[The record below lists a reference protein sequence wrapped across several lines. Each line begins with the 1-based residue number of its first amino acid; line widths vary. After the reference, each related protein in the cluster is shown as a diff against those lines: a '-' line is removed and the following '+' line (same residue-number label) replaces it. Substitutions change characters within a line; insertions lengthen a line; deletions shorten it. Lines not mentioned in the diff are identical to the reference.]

1 MDQVL
6 AIIKIC
12 EKINKALPAIKEPA
26 AEKLLHEIQS
36 DLKVFLDK
44 GIDFKEVVDS
54 LDDSIFITDGEGKVL
69 YVNPAYEQNTGI
81 LPGEVLFRY
90 VQEILDEGKLFTG
103 GATMDVI
110 ETGKKA
116 FRLSTIIKNDPPR
129 VGYAV
134 GVPITDENDKLKQV
148 VVSSRPILTLKA
160 LQEDYERFLEEVKM
174 IQEPVN
180 IRIIPNSDTSDLTKR
195 MIGSSETIKKV
206 WNLIGLIADTDAT
219 VLITGESG
227 VGKEVVADEIYR
239 RSNRNQKP
247 FIKVNCASIPSNLL
261 ESELFGYEK
270 GAFSGASS
278 SGKQGLFELANSGI
292 LLLDEIGDMPMDLQA
307 KLLRAIQSREITRVG
322 GTKVIPLDIRIIA
335 LTNSDL
341 KQKIKEGS
349 FRSDLYYRLS
359 VIPIHLDPLRAHTED
374 IEDLSRYFIEI
385 YSHKHKRTI
394 NLTQKNIS
402 LMKLYSWPGNIREL
416 ENVIEYLV
424 ICCSGTAEVEDN
436 MLKGILGISGTE
448 KSANDAFDLTKSV
461 EQFEKQQ
468 IEKVLSIASNLREAG
483 EMLNVNASTISR
495 KIKQYGIEYPRTK

>member
-6 AIIKIC
+6 AIIKVC
-12 EKINKALPAIKEPA
+12 DKISKSLPEMKDPLCSQ
-26 AEKLLHEIQS
+26 LLTELRS
-36 DLKVFLDK
+36 DLQVFLEK
-44 GIDFKEVVDS
+44 GIDFKEVVDH

-81 LPGEVLFRY
+81 LPDEVLYRY
-90 VQEILDEGKLFTG
+90 VSDILAEGKLFTG

-110 ETGKKA
+110 QTKKKA
-116 FRLSTIIKNDPPR
+116 FRLSTTIKGETPK

-134 GVPITDENDKLKQV
+134 GVPIIDEKNNLKQV

-160 LQEDYERFLEEVKM
+160 LKEDYQRFLDEVKS
-174 IQEPVN
+174 IEESSN
-180 IRIIPNSDTSDLTKR
+180 IRIFPNSDNNDLSKK
-195 MIGSSETIKKV
+195 MIGSSETIRKI
-206 WNLIGLIADTDAT
+206 WNMIALIADTDAT

-239 RSNRNQKP
+239 RSDRSQKP
-247 FIKVNCASIPSNLL
+247 FIKVNCASIPASLL

-270 GAFSGASS
+270 GAFSGANS
-278 SGKQGLFELANSGI
+278 SGKAGLFELANGGV
-292 LLLDEIGDMPMDLQA
+292 LLLDEIGDMPMELQA

-322 GTKVIPLDIRIIA
+322 GTKTISLDIRIIA
-335 LTNSDL
+335 LTNADL
-341 KQKIKEGS
+341 KEKIKEGA

-359 VIPIHLDPLRAHTED
+359 VIPIHLDPLREHTED
-374 IEDLSRYFIEI
+374 IEDLCRYFIDI
-385 YSHKHKRTI
+385 YSQKHKRTVNLSKKSI
-394 NLTQKNIS
+394 N

-424 ICCSGTAEVEDN
+424 ICCSGTAEVEED
-436 MLKGILGISGTE
+436 MLKGILGIAKQTGSMET
-448 KSANDAFDLTKSV
+448 FDLTRSV

-468 IEKVLSIASNLREAG
+468 IEKVLSIAGNLREAG

-495 KIKQYGIEYPRTK
+495 KIKQYGISYPNTR